1 MNNGIVDNKINL
13 IKNEKERENANK
25 AIVKHPATLKEA
37 GLDGA
42 WGMTGVRIGTS
53 GPIDY
58 NKLGNVFL

>member
-1 MNNGIVDNKINL
+1 VNNGIVDDKINL

-42 WGMTGVRIGTS
+42 
-53 GPIDY
+53 
-58 NKLGNVFL
+58 